1 MPSRWEGA
9 VAVDDVVALNADAV
23 RLLALPYAIWNNHA
37 TAPMS
42 VWLARDAAHVR
53 KAPAAK

>member
-1 MPSRWEGA
+1 
-9 VAVDDVVALNADAV
+9 VAGDDVLVLNADAAW
-23 RLLALPYAIWNNHA
+23 LSAIPYAFWNNRA